1 MAFPNF
7 SHDTS
12 DGESQW
18 ISISD
23 LLSVLMM
30 VFLFIAISYMLNVAE
45 EKDKIKQ
52 IAVTYNR
59 LQKEL
64 YQDLYQEFEQDLEKW
79 NASIDKATLSIKF
92 DAPEVLFAFGSARLR
107 NRFRIILDNF
117 FPRYINILTSEKYIN
132 EIEEIRIEGH
142 TSSQWNS
149 NTYPQE
155 AYIGNMELSQDRT
168 REVLAFVLLLDEV
181 KKQRSWIK
189 QKLTAN
195 GLSSSKLILKEDS
208 TEDSQRSRRVEFR
221 LRTNAE
227 QRIVNILT
235 ATE

>member
-1 MAFPNF
+1 MAFPNY
-7 SHDTS
+7 SPDTS
-12 DGESQW
+12 DSESHW

-23 LLSVLMM
+23 LMSVLMM
-30 VFLFIAISYMLNVAE
+30 VFLFIAVSYMLNVTE
-45 EKDKIKQ
+45 EKNKIEQ
-52 IAVTYNR
+52 IAITYNK
-59 LQKEL
+59 LQEEL
-64 YQDLYQEFEQDLEKW
+64 YQDLQQEFGEDLEKW
-79 NASIDKATLSIKF
+79 NASIDKKTLSVKF
-92 DAPEVLFAFGSARLR
+92 DAPEVLFAFGSAHLR
-107 NRFRIILDNF
+107 NRFRTILSNF
-117 FPRYINILTSEKYIN
+117 FPRYVSILTSEKYLN

-181 KKQRSWIK
+181 KEQRSWIK
-189 QKLTAN
+189 EKLTAN
-195 GLSSSKLILKEDS
+195 GLSSSKLILKADS

>member
-1 MAFPNF
+1 MVFPNRSTTSSEEE
-7 SHDTS
+7 SH
-12 DGESQW
+12 W

-23 LLSVLMM
+23 LMSVLMM
-30 VFLFIAISYMLNVAE
+30 VFLFIAISYMINVIE

-52 IAVTYNR
+52 IAVTYNK
-59 LQKEL
+59 LQEEL
-64 YQDLYQEFEQDLEKW
+64 YQDLEREFKEDLEKW
-79 NASIDKATLSIKF
+79 NASINKTTLSITF
-92 DAPEVLFAFGSARLR
+92 DAPEVLFAFGSANLR
-107 NRFRIILDNF
+107 NRFRIILSDF
-117 FPRYINILTSEKYIN
+117 FPRYIKILTSEKYTD

-155 AYIGNMELSQDRT
+155 AYIGNMKLSQDRT

-181 KKQRSWIK
+181 KEKRSWIK
-189 QKLTAN
+189 EKLTAN
-195 GLSSSKLILKEDS
+195 GLSSSKLVLNEDS
-208 TEDSQRSRRVEFR
+208 TENSQRSRRVEFR